1 MAYVLKN
8 LRILL
13 VEDDFTMRELLRD
26 VLKAFDV
33 GEIRTA
39 HDGNSAIQ
47 ELRHFSADI
56 VIIDWHMAPMDGLE
70 CLKYIRHS
78 HDTPNPFV
86 PVIMLTAYS
95 DKPRVLASRDAGIT
109 NFMAK
114 PVTAKRLYN
123 RIVAVIEDDRNYIR
137 TSDFFGPDRR
147 RVVRPFQG
155 QDRREQQHIVML
167 D

>member
-8 LRILL
+8 LRILV
-13 VEDDFTMRELLRD
+13 VEDDFAMRELLRD

-47 ELRHFSADI
+47 ELRKFSADI
-56 VIIDWHMAPMDGLE
+56 VIIDWHMTPMNGLE
-70 CLKYIRHS
+70 CLKHIRQS

-86 PVIMLTAYS
+86 PVIMLTAFS

-123 RIVAVIEDDRNYIR
+123 RIAAVIEDDRNYIR

-147 RVVRPFQG
+147 RVTRTYPG
-155 QDRREQQHIVML
+155 QDRREPQHVVML